1 MDFGVAL
8 TDDAGNPFYIKGTM
22 PLTLISKQTFSVPAG
37 GLGSAVI
44 HQNDGV
50 LRLFYY
56 DTTSAGSYAYYSQD
70 SAGIGTLTY
79 VGNTS
84 GVVITL
90 YTFGYQYQT
99 PPKFGIAIW
108 DNASPRR
115 CIIHNQSK
123 VLSNVQ
129 SLGTEGSDS
138 AGYNTNVSL
147 SGRWAISPIMT
158 GYINGVINQ
167 GAQNY
172 PFVSIF
178 YARSFFDGSSSNIAS
193 VLDKGTPSGGG
204 VANVTYNNFRSRI
217 FAVDVS
223 RY

>member
-22 PLTLISKQTFSVPAG
+22 PLTLIDKQTFTVPSG

-44 HQNDGV
+44 HPNDSV
-50 LRLFYY
+50 VRLFYY
-56 DTTSAGSYAYYSQD
+56 DTTVADAYAFYSRDSSGQGILTFGGNSSSA
-70 SAGIGTLTY
+70 
-79 VGNTS
+79 
-84 GVVITL
+84 VITL

-99 PPKFGIAIW
+99 PPKFGIAVF

-129 SLGTEGSDS
+129 NLGTEGADT
-138 AGYNTNVSL
+138 AGYNISQSL
-147 SGRWAISPIMT
+147 TGRWAISPVMT
-158 GYINGVINQ
+158 GVITGVVNQ

-172 PFVSIF
+172 PFQSLF
-178 YARSFFDGSSSNIAS
+178 YARSLFNGSSSS
-193 VLDKGTPSGGG
+193 VGSILDKGTPGGG
-204 VANVTYNNFRSRI
+204 TGNITYTNFRNRI
-217 FAVDVS
+217 FAIDVS

>member
-1 MDFGVAL
+1 MEFGVAL

-22 PLTLISKQTFSVPAG
+22 PLTLLGKMNFSIPAG

-44 HQNDGV
+44 HPNDSV
-50 LRLFYY
+50 VRLFYY
-56 DTTSAGSYAYYSQD
+56 DLTGADGYAFYSRDSSGQGILTYSANSTSA
-70 SAGIGTLTY
+70 
-79 VGNTS
+79 
-84 GVVITL
+84 VITL
-90 YTFGYQYQT
+90 YIFGYQYQT
-99 PPKFGIAIW
+99 PPAFGIAIW

-129 SLGTEGSDS
+129 SLGTEGADS
-138 AGYNTNVSL
+138 AGYKISQSL
-147 SGRWAISPIMT
+147 SGRWAVSPVMT
-158 GYINGVINQ
+158 GVINGVINQ

-172 PFVSIF
+172 PFQSLF
-178 YARSFFDGSSSNIAS
+178 YARSLFNGSSSAIGS
-193 VLDKGTPSGGG
+193 VLDKGVPPGGTG
-204 VANVTYNNFRSRI
+204 NITYTNFRNRI